1 MTKLDKDRA
10 VQLLVEWHYQIEP
23 GLELVYRVVSAHE
36 DDPKEPIKLVEIN
49 SAAVGT
55 GSFEAFAFAPSD
67 DIPYT
72 TVIAELTHDHLK
84 KLLATKALPPGWSL
98 ENAIEIPRPAAA

>member
-1 MTKLDKDRA
+1 MTKSDKDRA
-10 VQLLVEWHYQIEP
+10 AQQLVEWHYEIEP
-23 GLELVYRVVSAHE
+23 GLELVYRVVSEDE

-72 TVIAELTHDHLK
+72 TVIAELTHEQLQ
-84 KLLATKALPPGWSL
+84 KLRADGALPPGWNL
-98 ENAIEIPRPAAA
+98 DTAIEIPRPVAA